1 MNGYPNCDDMGLA
14 KEHKLQQEIDDENA
28 KSSKLKLTTSNYF
41 LDESIV
47 NSLCFVGSKQPLAA
61 ASKPQDEHG

>member
-14 KEHKLQQEIDDENA
+14 KEYKLQQEIDDENA

-47 NSLCFVGSKQPLAA
+47 NSLCFVGKSVMKETQ
-61 ASKPQDEHG
+61 KPQDEHG